1 VTHVTLV
8 LTALSIQILK
18 SVQRALTSDMA
29 GHPCSAGNYR
39 CFDNKPDTANMR
51 HHMNRRHFSAIVSA
65 IAIVPMP
72 TFAAASSAASPYDRN
87 RPITSL
93 KKAKSGPPETNVGRS
108 PSPALCVF
116 RQAAANGAYS
126 RTSRW
131 CVTRSDQPSGA
142 GSLLVA
148 RGVPRHD
155 DGHPFRGM
163 SVSSI
168 FYIKHRI
175 RS

>member
-1 VTHVTLV
+1 
-8 LTALSIQILK
+8 
-18 SVQRALTSDMA
+18 MA

-51 HHMNRRHFSAIVSA
+51 HHMKRRHFSAIVSA

-108 PSPALCVF
+108 PSPALCDF
-116 RQAAANGAYS
+116 RQAAANGTYS

-131 CVTRSDQPSGA
+131 CVTRLRSA
-142 GSLLVA
+142 GCGVISHRVANSLLVS
-148 RGVPRHD
+148 RGLPRHD
-155 DGHPFRGM
+155 DGHPYRGL
-163 SVSSI
+163 SVSVRL
-168 FYIKHRI
+168 HWALTRVG
-175 RS
+175 RVR